1 VSLRTYGG
9 TVWSCSFSP
18 DGSILAC
25 GHDSTLRLWNAHT
38 GVQKAALKGHSS
50 MVLACFF
57 SPDGRTLTSVA
68 EDNTIRLWDASGQ
81 EAGECGVFFF
91 GRGQGGS
98 IEDNLTR
105 WKGQFEPP
113 PAAKPVQKTVN
124 GLKVHEIDLSGTY
137 LAPGGPMMQSQGKKP
152 GWRLLGAIVEA
163 PDGLVF
169 FKCTGP
175 AATMAKAEKD
185 FQTLVKSLSKASRT

>member
-1 VSLRTYGG
+1 VPARALVLLALAATAAAAAASPEGAAGGLRWTIPAGWQTTAERPMRVATYAI
-9 TVWSCSFSP
+9 P
-18 DGSILAC
+18 A
-25 GHDSTLRLWNAHT
+25 
-38 GVQKAALKGHSS
+38 
-50 MVLACFF
+50 
-57 SPDGRTLTSVA
+57 
-68 EDNTIRLWDASGQ
+68 ASGQ

-98 IEDNLTR
+98 VEDNLAR
-105 WKGQFEPP
+105 WKSQFDPP
-113 PAAKPVQKTVN
+113 PTTKPVQKTVN
-124 GLKVHEIDLSGTY
+124 GLKVHELDLSGTY

-175 AATMAKAEKD
+175 AATIARAEKE
-185 FQTLVKSLSKASRT
+185 FQALLKSVSKATKA